1 MEEKEKNAAEKEPQ
15 TRLMGFELLK
25 EHFPDFENEES
36 VPKQV
41 RDAAQKK
48 GTELLYEYLM
58 FENQRLSEQNS
69 ELSDRIGEFTGTL
82 GNQRDCS
89 GINNPLSEEFMRSL
103 WG

>member
-1 MEEKEKNAAEKEPQ
+1 MKEKEIGAAEVEP
-15 TRLMGFELLK
+15 TNALVGFELLK
-25 EHFPDFENEES
+25 EHFPSFENEES

-41 RDAAQKK
+41 REAAEEK

-58 FENQRLSEQNS
+58 FENRRLNELNG
-69 ELSDRIGEFTGTL
+69 ELSDRIGEFTQTL

-89 GINNPLSEEFMRSL
+89 GTLNPLSEEFMRSL

>member
-1 MEEKEKNAAEKEPQ
+1 MKEKEIGAAEIKP
-15 TRLMGFELLK
+15 TNTLVGFELLK
-25 EHFPDFENEES
+25 EHFPNFENEES

-41 RDAAQKK
+41 REAAEEK

-58 FENQRLSEQNS
+58 FENHRLNELNG
-69 ELSDRIGEFTGTL
+69 ELSDRIGEFTQTL

-89 GINNPLSEEFMRSL
+89 GTLNPLSEEFMRSL

>member
-1 MEEKEKNAAEKEPQ
+1 MEEKEKIAAQNEPQ
-15 TRLMGFELLK
+15 TRLMGFKLLK
-25 EHFPDFENEES
+25 EHFPDFETEES

-41 RDAAQKK
+41 RDAAQQK

-58 FENQRLSEQNS
+58 FENQKLSEQNS
-69 ELSDRIGEFTGTL
+69 ELSDRIGEFTNTL

-89 GINNPLSEEFMRSL
+89 GIMNPLSEEFMRSL

>member
-1 MEEKEKNAAEKEPQ
+1 MEEKEKSAGENEPQ

-25 EHFPDFENEES
+25 EHFPDFKNEES

-41 RDAAQKK
+41 RDAALQK

-58 FENQRLSEQNS
+58 FENQRLSQQNS
-69 ELSDRIGEFTGTL
+69 ELSDRIGEFTETL

-89 GINNPLSEEFMRSL
+89 GIMNPLSEEFIRSL